1 MRGAI
6 LFLLF
11 VLAYGFALATRH
23 PPEPGKPLF
32 SVESR
37 EAIRLE
43 GMETSELVARIRE
56 LEGRIEELE
65 KRK

>member
-11 VLAYGFALATRH
+11 VLAYGFAWATRP
-23 PPEPGKPLF
+23 PPEPSKPLF

-43 GMETSELVARIRE
+43 DMDTPELVARIRE

>member
-1 MRGAI
+1 MRGVI

-11 VLAYGFALATRH
+11 VLAYGCALATRH
-23 PPEPGKPLF
+23 PLEPSKPLF

-37 EAIRLE
+37 EVIRLE
-43 GMETSELVARIRE
+43 DMDTSELVARIRE